1 MTFTSA
7 QLTAWIGAYLWPF
20 CRIGAVLAAVPVIG
34 ARSVPVRIRLLFA
47 LSLTLVIA
55 PVIPSVP
62 TVDPLSP
69 NGVLVTM
76 QQVLIGGAMGF
87 SLHLI
92 FSAFVHAGQLVA
104 MQMGL
109 GFASLVDP
117 QNGVQVPVLSQFYVV
132 VASLMFLAL
141 DGHLVVIEVLVESFR
156 TMPVSATGLAAAGIW
171 DLVSAASR
179 MFAGAVQIA
188 LPAVTALLLA
198 NIAFGVMA
206 RAAPQLNIFSIGFPL
221 TLILGFVA
229 LLLTIP
235 SLIPHVSEFLNDG
248 FGLMR
253 HVSGGGN

>member
-7 QLTAWIGAYLWPF
+7 QLAAWIGAYLWPF

-34 ARSVPVRIRLLFA
+34 ARSIPVRVRLLFA

-55 PVIPSVP
+55 PVIPAVP
-62 TVDPLSP
+62 TADPLSP

-87 SLHLI
+87 ALHLI

-117 QNGVQVPVLSQFYVV
+117 QNGVTVPVLSQFYVV

-156 TMPVSATGLAAAGIW
+156 TMPVSATRLAVAGIW
-171 DLVSAASR
+171 DLVSAA
-179 MFAGAVQIA
+179 
-188 LPAVTALLLA
+188 
-198 NIAFGVMA
+198 
-206 RAAPQLNIFSIGFPL
+206 
-221 TLILGFVA
+221 
-229 LLLTIP
+229 
-235 SLIPHVSEFLNDG
+235 
-248 FGLMR
+248 
-253 HVSGGGN
+253 

>member
-7 QLTAWIGAYLWPF
+7 QLAAWIGAYLWPF
-20 CRIGAVLAAVPVIG
+20 CRIGAVLAAIPVIG
-34 ARSVPVRIRLLFA
+34 ARSVPVRIRMLFA

-55 PVIPSVP
+55 PVIPAVP
-62 TVDPLSP
+62 MIDPLSP
-69 NGVLVTM
+69 NGALVTM

-117 QNGVQVPVLSQFYVV
+117 QNGVTVPVLSQFYVV

-141 DGHLVVIEVLVESFR
+141 DGHLVVIEVMVESFR

-171 DLVSAASR
+171 DMVSAASW
-179 MFAGAVQIA
+179 MFAGALQVA
-188 LPAVTALLLA
+188 LPTLTALLLA

-235 SLIPHVSEFLNDG
+235 SLIPHVSNLLDDA

-253 HVSGGGN
+253 HVSGGGG